1 MLQCTLPPTANI
13 ANSTATNDEV
23 LAQAAAAALVDDGAR
38 LGTFNE
44 PQIGTAN
51 ASATTT

>member
-23 LAQAAAAALVDDGAR
+23 LAQAAAAALDDGAR